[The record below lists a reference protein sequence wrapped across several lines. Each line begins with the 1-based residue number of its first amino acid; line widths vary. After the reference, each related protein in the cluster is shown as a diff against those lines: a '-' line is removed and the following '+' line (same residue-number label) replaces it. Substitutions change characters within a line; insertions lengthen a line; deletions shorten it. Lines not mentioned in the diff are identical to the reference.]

1 MRSTLRRDASAV
13 SMDAGRNVGVG
24 VALINAALLLGVPQA
39 AIAKTHVIK
48 SNAKRIIRF
57 RFIAYLPQRMSSS

>member
-1 MRSTLRRDASAV
+1 
-13 SMDAGRNVGVG
+13 MDAGRDVGVG
-24 VALINAALLLGVPQA
+24 VALINAVLLLGVPQA

-57 RFIAYLPQRMSSS
+57 RFIDYLP